1 MTCSDNISKK
11 EAARIANVSES
22 TIYRWVNAGNFPPP
36 YKLVEHTFFSRKEVL
51 AFIEEKKKQR
61 GFGNP
66 TIQSK
71 NVNKTQ

>member
-11 EAARIANVSES
+11 EAARIVNVSES
-22 TIYRWVNAGNFPPP
+22 TIVRWVHAGKFPPP

-66 TIQSK
+66 KIKRK

>member
-22 TIYRWVNAGNFPPP
+22 TIYRWVNAGKFPPP

>member
-22 TIYRWVNAGNFPPP
+22 TIYRWVDAGKFPEPFQ
-36 YKLVEHTFFSRKEVL
+36 LNDHTFFSRKEVF

-66 TIQSK
+66 KIK
-71 NVNKTQ
+71 K

>member
-1 MTCSDNISKK
+1 MTYSDNIPKK
-11 EAARIANVSES
+11 EVARILNVSES
-22 TIYRWVNAGNFPPP
+22 TIVRWVNADKFPPP
-36 YKLVEHTFFSRKEVL
+36 YKIVGHTFFSREEVL